1 MEYATDTLNDNKE
14 DKVYR
19 YEDGNQVMPTDKQL
33 NYKGS
38 KPQDGEVRINKN
50 GKVAIAI
57 HDGKYCAEKSY
68 ESSEVKIS

>member
-1 MEYATDTLNDNKE
+1 
-14 DKVYR
+14 
-19 YEDGNQVMPTDKQL
+19 MPTDKQL